1 MLILG
6 GISKIDFFQKVFDN
20 LSKSLKL
27 LMPKSGSTVIVSA
40 IVLIAIVAII
50 AFIFL
55 LFVFLMTT
63 IRRKSLNNAI
73 KKLLDDDKNDK
84 LQVSEK
90 RFGKMYQSIK
100 KTWDRR
106 AETQPIPELNRLQP
120 GWIHLQDNKIVY
132 IRDEI
137 IQSTKIIEEAAKSIN
152 ADLARKPS
160 MTMPQ
165 YLNFLVKKGV
175 GTLTKE
181 KCEKYLSFYNPAKF
195 GAPNINYTV
204 EDYSFFS
211 DQLNK
216 IVNAITKR

>member
-1 MLILG
+1 
-6 GISKIDFFQKVFDN
+6 
-20 LSKSLKL
+20 
-27 LMPKSGSTVIVSA
+27 MPRSGSTVIVSA

-63 IRRKSLNNAI
+63 IRRKSLNNSI

-100 KTWDRR
+100 KTWDKR

-120 GWIHLQDNKIVY
+120 GWVRLQNNRIVY
-132 IRDEI
+132 IREEI
-137 IQSTKIIEEAAKSIN
+137 IQSTKVIEDAAKSVN
-152 ADLARKPS
+152 SDLARKPS

-165 YLNFLVKKGV
+165 YLNFLLKRGV
-175 GTLTKE
+175 GNLTKD
-181 KCEKYLSFYNPAKF
+181 KCDKYLSYYNPAKF
-195 GAPNINYTV
+195 GAPNIIYTV
-204 EDYSFFS
+204 EDYSFFT
-211 DQLNK
+211 DQLK
-216 IVNAITKR
+216 KVVNAITAH